1 MEVKAMTIIDCQ
13 TCPVR
18 GHHCARCFVP
28 VVAGQWLRDEEDSER
43 RQAGHAPTMPLTD
56 AEWDAVDV
64 FVGAGMVNALDVLD
78 LVATSEAVATDWR
91 QVG

>member
-1 MEVKAMTIIDCQ
+1 MTIIDCN

-18 GHHCARCFVP
+18 GQRCSTCFVP
-28 VVAGQWLRDEEDSER
+28 VVAGAWLSDDIAESTGVSAADGKRSLS
-43 RQAGHAPTMPLTD
+43 LTD

-64 FVGAGMVNALDVLD
+64 FIGAGMVNALDVLD
-78 LVATSEAVATDWR
+78 LVSHPEAAPAPGWL

>member
-1 MEVKAMTIIDCQ
+1 MTIIDCQ

-18 GHHCARCFVP
+18 GQHCASCFVP
-28 VVAGQWLRDEEDSER
+28 VVARQWLGDEEASER
-43 RQAGHAPTMPLTD
+43 ERPAAGPTMSLTD

-64 FVGAGMVNALDVLD
+64 FVGAGLVHALDVLD
-78 LVATSEAVATDWR
+78 LVATSEVASTSWR

>member
-1 MEVKAMTIIDCQ
+1 
-13 TCPVR
+13 
-18 GHHCARCFVP
+18 
-28 VVAGQWLRDEEDSER
+28 
-43 RQAGHAPTMPLTD
+43 MPLTD

>member
-1 MEVKAMTIIDCQ
+1 MTIIDCH

-18 GHHCARCFVP
+18 GQHCASCFVP
-28 VVAGQWLRDEEDSER
+28 VVAAPWLQAEGVQVRER
-43 RQAGHAPTMPLTD
+43 PAEGPTRPLTD

-64 FVGAGMVNALDVLD
+64 FVAAGMVNPLDVVD
-78 LVATSEAVATDWR
+78 LVATAEVAPGPWG